1 MARILGVTA
10 APSALSGDEEL
21 AFYGMPRNGSRHS
34 GFVTAILFMGCRI
47 IHGIGKP

>member
-34 GFVTAILFMGCRI
+34 PKSASDNPAHSRR
-47 IHGIGKP
+47 